1 MNLCNIIAAPAQRHA
16 CRTPTTNGDL
26 SMSSFYVRTAL
37 RLAAAALALL
47 ACTGAQAQVTAGP
60 GAWSANQTW
69 AADAV
74 NGGNL
79 TGYYY
84 WPSTQPLFAGK
95 RALVLVLHG
104 CSQTAAGDIIDS
116 TSDKGFNWKTVADQ
130 YGAVILAPNATGNV
144 YGSHCWDYTS
154 TSHSRTAGHDG
165 VLLDLVQRFVGNS
178 QYAIDPKQ
186 VYVAGLSSGG
196 GETMA
201 LACLAPDIFAG
212 AGINAGP
219 PPGTTTLQIGAV
231 PSGYTATTAANNCK
245 ALAGSSA
252 SAFSSQI
259 ASVIWGTSD
268 YTVSQQYG
276 PMDAQA
282 MRLAYGGTYTKGAT
296 ATVATGGSNVPYT
309 DSNGKLRTSE
319 ITVTGMGHAWP
330 AGTGGQNSNY
340 VDATHVNY
348 PSFVMDFWFKNNL
361 RVARVAPPSVSA
373 CQAGVSGSTVTV
385 SGSGVDAAGS
395 ISSWRVT
402 LDGPSPVSDAAAG
415 SGASFSKAYA
425 NLANGYYTGSVTAT
439 DSGTGL
445 TSSACSIAQFLVGTA
460 PALQPPGGLAV
471 GTTTSNSVPLSWNAA
486 GGASGYNVYRN
497 GARVNASPVTATGY
511 TDGGLAASTT
521 YSYQV
526 SSTGSS
532 GESALSAAVSATT
545 KSSWTCSAT
554 SASNYAHVQAGRAHD
569 SGGYALAN
577 GSNQNMG
584 LDNTFYTS
592 SLAQTSPGYY
602 VIGNCP

>member
-1 MNLCNIIAAPAQRHA
+1 MAFILK
-16 CRTPTTNGDL
+16 
-26 SMSSFYVRTAL
+26 RTAA

-47 ACTGAQAQVTAGP
+47 AWSGAAHAQVAAGP

-69 AADAV
+69 GADSV

-79 TGYYY
+79 TGYFY
-84 WPSTQPLFAGK
+84 WPSTQPTLGGK

-104 CSQTAAGDIIDS
+104 CAQTASGDVVDS

-144 YGSHCWDYTS
+144 SGSHCWDYS
-154 TSHSRTAGHDG
+154 RTSHSRTTGHEG
-165 VLLDLVQRFVGNS
+165 VLLDLIQRFVGNA

-196 GETMA
+196 GETMV

-219 PPGTTTLQIGAV
+219 PPGTTTLQISSV

-245 ALAGSSA
+245 ALAGSNA
-252 SAFSSQI
+252 SAFSTQI
-259 ASVIWGTSD
+259 TGVIWGTSD
-268 YTVSQQYG
+268 FTVSQQYG
-276 PMDAQA
+276 PLDAQA
-282 MRLAYGGTYTKGAT
+282 MRLAYGGAYTKGAT

-309 DSNGKLRTSE
+309 DANGKLRTSE

-361 RVARVAPPSVSA
+361 RVARVAPPSVNSCSA
-373 CQAGVSGSTVTV
+373 SVSGSTATI
-385 SGSGVDAAGS
+385 SGTGSDAAGV
-395 ISSWRVT
+395 ISSYRVT
-402 LDGPSPVSDAAAG
+402 LSGPTPVNDAAAG

-439 DSGTGL
+439 DNATGL
-445 TSSACSIAQFLVGTA
+445 TSGACSIAQFLVGTE
-460 PALQPPGGLAV
+460 PAVQPPAGLAV
-471 GTTTSNSVPLSWNAA
+471 SSTTSNSVTLSWSAA
-486 GGASGYNVYRN
+486 AGASGYNVYRN
-497 GARVNASPVTATGY
+497 GARVNAAAVSATGY
-511 TDGGLAASTT
+511 TDGSLAASTT
-521 YSYQV
+521 FNYQV
-526 SSTGSS
+526 SSLGSS

-554 SASNYAHVQAGRAHD
+554 TSSNYAHVQAGRAHD

-592 SLAQTSPGYY
+592 TLAQTAPGYY
-602 VIGNCP
+602 VIGSCP

>member
-1 MNLCNIIAAPAQRHA
+1 MAFTLK
-16 CRTPTTNGDL
+16 
-26 SMSSFYVRTAL
+26 RTAA

-47 ACTGAQAQVTAGP
+47 AWSGATQAQVAAGP

-69 AADAV
+69 GADGV

-79 TGYYY
+79 TGYFY
-84 WPSTQPLFAGK
+84 WPSTQPTLGGK

-104 CSQTAAGDIIDS
+104 CAQTASGDIIDS

-144 YGSHCWDYTS
+144 SGSHCWDYSRT
-154 TSHSRTAGHDG
+154 THSRTTGHEG
-165 VLLDLVQRFVGNS
+165 VLLDLIQRFVNNT

-196 GETMA
+196 GETMV

-219 PPGTTTLQIGAV
+219 PPGTTTLQISSV

-245 ALAGSSA
+245 ALAGSNA
-252 SAFSSQI
+252 AAFSTQI
-259 ASVIWGTSD
+259 AGVIWGTSD
-268 YTVSQQYG
+268 FTVSQQYG
-276 PMDAQA
+276 PLDAQA
-282 MRLAYGGTYTKGAT
+282 MRLAYGGAYTKGAT
-296 ATVATGGSNVPYT
+296 STVAGGGSNVPYT
-309 DSNGKLRTSE
+309 DANGKLRTSE

-361 RVARVAPPSVSA
+361 RAARVAPPSVTSCSA
-373 CQAGVSGSTVTV
+373 SVSGTTATIAGA
-385 SGSGVDAAGS
+385 GSDAAGA
-395 ISSWRVT
+395 ISSYRVT
-402 LDGPSPVSDAAAG
+402 LNGPTPVNDAAAG

-445 TSSACSIAQFLVGTA
+445 TSGACSIAQFLVGTA
-460 PALQPPGGLAV
+460 PAVQPPAGLAV
-471 GTTTSNSVPLSWNAA
+471 AGTTSNSVTLSWSAA
-486 GGASGYNVYRN
+486 AGASGYNVYRN
-497 GARVNASPVTATGY
+497 GARVNAGAVTATGY
-511 TDGGLAASTT
+511 TDGSLAASTT
-521 YSYQV
+521 FNYQV
-526 SSTGSS
+526 SSLGSS

-545 KSSWTCSAT
+545 RSSWTCTAT
-554 SASNYAHVQAGRAHD
+554 TASNYAHVQAGRAHD

-592 SLAQTSPGYY
+592 TLAQTSPGYY